1 MEHVISGNEAVA
13 YGAMLSRVQVIPAYP
28 ISPQTTIVETLAD
41 MCADGRLQANFI
53 KVESE
58 HSVMAYCVGAA
69 SSGARAFTA
78 TSAQGLA
85 YMHEVLHWAAGA
97 RLPIVMANVNRAMS
111 PPWTMW
117 TDQNDS
123 LSQRDTAW
131 LQFYCESN
139 QEVLDTIIMA
149 YRIAE
154 KVQLPVMVCL
164 DGFFLS
170 HTYEQVEIPEPEKV
184 DKFLPARMAKVKL
197 DVEDPHSLNGH
208 YLPEMY
214 MEHRK
219 KMHEAMQEAKSVAK
233 SVDEEFGK
241 VFGRNYGIMEPYRM
255 DDADIVLVTS
265 GTIAGTAKDVVDEY
279 RENGENV
286 GLLRM
291 KMFRPFPAEDV
302 QKLLKRVNK
311 VAVVDRGISYGA
323 AGTFAQEIRSVIN
336 QAERRKSIFGFIAG
350 LGGRDVIPDTFREII
365 EYTKNNEVPKQ
376 DVIWIGAMS

>member
-58 HSVMAYCVGAA
+58 HSVMACCVGAA

-78 TSAQGLA
+78 TSGQGLA

-117 TDQNDS
+117 TDQHDS

-184 DKFLPARMAKVKL
+184 DKFLPARNAKVKL

-208 YLPEMY
+208 YLPEIY

-219 KMHEAMQEAKSVAK
+219 KMHEAMHEAKSVAK

-241 VFGRNYGIMEPYRM
+241 IFGRNYGIMEPYRM

-323 AGTFAQEIRSVIN
+323 AGIFAQEIRSVIN
-336 QAERRKSIFGFIAG
+336 QAEWRKSIFGFMAG